1 MGVKENK
8 GKALKL
14 FLDLANSGN
23 SDAAL
28 SLAYNAL
35 VSDKNLDETFRWLNR
50 SSELGNKRAENFS
63 NYLLSGAGLYNFGIS
78 RPSMDADK
86 LALVEKK
93 AKEGDSAS
101 RILLGGFY
109 EDNKD
114 YDSAFYWYKKAAE
127 SGHSAAQLML
137 GMCYYYGRGVAQ
149 DYNRDFEC
157 FLKAEGSANFWL
169 AKCYYYG
176 HGSAQNFKKA
186 FELFKETE
194 KSVPE
199 NMENKLLLG
208 KCYYYGR
215 GVEADI
221 KKAVSYFSEAAEYFL
236 PEGEYWP
243 ASCLFKGEGVER
255 DLVKAYTLFKMAAMQ
270 GNKKACEKLA
280 LF

>member
-1 MGVKENK
+1 MR
-8 GKALKL
+8 L

-35 VSDKNLDETFRWLNR
+35 VSDKNLPETSKWLNR

-63 NYLLSGAGLYNFGIS
+63 NYLVFGAGLYNFAIPLS
-78 RPSMDADK
+78 AMEADK

-93 AKEGDSAS
+93 AKEGDGAI

-109 EDNKD
+109 EDSKD
-114 YDSAFYWYKKAAE
+114 YDSAFYWYKKGAKN
-127 SGHSAAQLML
+127 GHSAVQLML
-137 GMCYYYGRGVAQ
+137 GECYYYGRGVAQ
-149 DYNRDFEC
+149 DYNKAFEC
-157 FLKAEGSANFWL
+157 FLKAEGAANFWL

-176 HGSAQNFKKA
+176 HGRAQNFKKV
-186 FELFKETE
+186 KETE
-194 KSVPE
+194 KSAPE

-208 KCYYYGR
+208 ECYYYGR

-236 PEGEYWP
+236 PDGEYWL
-243 ASCLFKGEGVER
+243 ANCLFKGEGVER
-255 DLVKAYTLFKMAAMQ
+255 DLVKSYILFKMAAMQ
-270 GNKKACEKLA
+270 GNKEALEKLA